1 MKGNSQ
7 TKTRSPGLNRLLLL
21 VSALLFSTG
30 GVAIKGCGMTS
41 WQIGGFRSGIA
52 AVVMWV
58 LLPEARRNWTWRS
71 FAAGTAYA
79 AMLISFV
86 VANKLTTA
94 ANAVFLQS
102 TAPFYMLFLGPLVL
116 RERIRRADL
125 VVFAAIAGGAGLL
138 LYSSGQ
144 GAGTTPASA
153 FRNNLGNLIAAL
165 SGLAWALTLTS
176 LRWLG
181 KHSGDGPGAS
191 GSESHEAAAAAVI
204 AGNLIAFAVCLPL
217 ALPVAGPSPRDLA
230 SLGYLGIFQVGLAY
244 VFLTRSIRHVPAFE
258 AATLLLAEPTFNPV
272 WAWLFRGEK
281 PGGLVLLG
289 GAIIVLAAFFAS
301 VRPAIRKSEANS

>member
-1 MKGNSQ
+1 MA
-7 TKTRSPGLNRLLLL
+7 
-21 VSALLFSTG
+21 ALLFSTG

-52 AVVMWV
+52 AVVLYI

-86 VANKLTTA
+86 AANKLTTA

-116 RERIRRADL
+116 HERIRRSDL

-138 LYSSGQ
+138 LYSSAHGVTQ
-144 GAGTTPASA
+144 SGVIQSGVTQSGVAMQASTT
-153 FRNNLGNLIAAL
+153 GNLIAAL
-165 SGLAWALTLTS
+165 SGVAWALTLTS

-181 KHSGDGPGAS
+181 KHTGAGRS
-191 GSESHEAAAAAVI
+191 QEAAATAVI
-204 AGNLIAFAVCLPL
+204 AGNLIAFVVCLPM
-217 ALPVAGPSPRDLA
+217 ALPVAGASPGDVAAL
-230 SLGYLGIFQVGLAY
+230 SYLGIFQVGIAY
-244 VFLTRSIRHVPAFE
+244 VFLTRSIRYVPAFE

-289 GAIIVLAAFFAS
+289 GAMIVLAAFFAS
-301 VRPAIRKSEANS
+301 VRPARTNEAS